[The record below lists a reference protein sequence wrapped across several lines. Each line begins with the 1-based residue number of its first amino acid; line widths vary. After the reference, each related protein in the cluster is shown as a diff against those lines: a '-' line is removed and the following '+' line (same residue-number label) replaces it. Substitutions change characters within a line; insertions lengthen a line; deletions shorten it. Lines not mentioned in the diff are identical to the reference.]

1 MVEVYPNIFME
12 KIPLTGNPLK
22 ELNCYILKGKRRNL
36 VIDVGFDLAEGREK
50 IKNAL
55 RTLECK
61 PEDTDLFITH
71 AHEDHIGAMQTL
83 KEEGCFYNVF
93 ISEQEAHFYNSL
105 RTCGLRRQIVQM
117 AAWEG
122 FCKEEGEQAFLVHP
136 GSQLVGGMQPVSF
149 VTVREGDMIDLGGFS
164 LQIYIFPGHTMGLG
178 ALYEKDKK
186 LLFAGDHILGRIT
199 PNIAFWRLD
208 FDALGSYMDSLARA
222 DELSVDHLFS
232 AHRDLIADMHVRIH
246 QLLAHHENRL
256 KDVQNTLAYNRRLTV
271 CQVAEGMKWD
281 YAGGDFRRFAL
292 TQKWFAAGEAFSHL
306 EHLYRRGSVRREE
319 EDGTFYYFI

>member
-50 IKNAL
+50 IQNAL

-122 FCKEEGEQAFLVHP
+122 FGKDEGEQAFLVHP

-149 VTVREGDMIDLGGFS
+149 VTVREGDMIDLGGFL

-222 DELSVDHLFS
+222 DKLSVDHLFS
-232 AHRDLIADMHVRIH
+232 AHRDLVEDMHVRIWE
-246 QLLAHHENRL
+246 LLAHHENRL
-256 KDVQNTLAYNRRLTV
+256 KDVQNALTCNKRLTV
-271 CQVAEGMKWD
+271 YQVAERMKWD
-281 YAGGDFRRFAL
+281 YAGGDFRKFAL

-306 EHLYRRGSVRREE
+306 DHLYHRGNVQREE